1 MQALREP
8 YRYRVCEYESFFIYE
23 RPSMFRTTQARPGE
37 TGRRVQWARDV
48 SLLKNGGAYADPHK
62 NP

>member
-1 MQALREP
+1 MHALREL
-8 YRYRVCEYESFFIYE
+8 YRYLVYEYESFSIYE
-23 RPSMFRTTQARPGE
+23 RPSMSRTTQARPRE

-48 SLLKNGGAYADPHK
+48 SLLKNGGSYADPHK

>member
-1 MQALREP
+1 
-8 YRYRVCEYESFFIYE
+8 
-23 RPSMFRTTQARPGE
+23 MFRTTQARPGE